1 MEGKWEGGKEVEKC
15 EYQRVTKKLK
25 SKGKG
30 KDVREIYNNKR
41 QGDRKVLENDRVR
54 KRERVGEE
62 KGSKQTQTRKIKEK
76 EPSNCDKYESRGKG
90 TASKSLTDIFT
101 IGKAGRDKTTKYN

>member
-1 MEGKWEGGKEVEKC
+1 MRRKEEREGKWEGGKEVEKC

-54 KRERVGEE
+54 KRERAGERE
-62 KGSKQTQTRKIKEK
+62 QTDTDTKDQR
-76 EPSNCDKYESRGKG
+76 KG
-90 TASKSLTDIFT
+90 TKQL
-101 IGKAGRDKTTKYN
+101 